1 MKSDQIKKGPDRA
14 PARSYLRA
22 TGLDD
27 RQIEQPLIAVVNT
40 WSDVTPCNMHLR
52 DLAEP
57 LKEGIRSAGGTP
69 VEFGSIVVTDGISMG
84 TEGMKCSLMSRELV
98 ADSIELVTRGH
109 CLDGVVVLVGCDKT
123 IPAAAMALARL
134 DLPGMAIYG
143 GSIMPGRH
151 RGIPITI
158 QDVFQA
164 VGAHAAG
171 AIDDAE
177 LKEIESEACPGAGAC
192 GGQFTANTM
201 ALALTTLGL
210 SPMGVN
216 DIPAVHPD
224 KSQAMHDCGRRVV
237 DQVREGQNARQMIS
251 LQSLRNAAT
260 VTSATAGSTN
270 AVLHLLAIAREAGID
285 FDIDEFDEISRRTP
299 IIGDLKPA
307 GRFMAPDMFEAGGTP
322 LVIDRLR
329 KANLVGDTPTV
340 SGRSLFDECADPDE
354 KPGQEVIVD
363 FDHALEARGGFG
375 ILYGNL
381 APEGCVAKL
390 AGHGEFSFTG
400 PARVYENEEDCF
412 ASVQNGEINA
422 GDVIVIRNE
431 GPAGGPGMRE
441 MLAVTA
447 ALAGQGLDDSVALL
461 TDGRFS
467 GASFG
472 FVIGHVAPEAAR
484 GGPIAL
490 LRDGDSVTIDVD
502 RRVLETD
509 ADLDSRR
516 PGWKPR
522 KTAYATGAL
531 AKYAYLVSSASEGAV
546 TSFPDLDAEARDE
559 HANREKQESL

>member
-1 MKSDQIKKGPDRA
+1 MRSDQMKKGPDRA

-52 DLAEP
+52 DLAGP
-57 LKEGIRSAGGTP
+57 LKDGIRKAGGTP
-69 VEFGSIVVTDGISMG
+69 VEFGSIVVTDGIAMG
-84 TEGMKCSLMSRELV
+84 TEGMKCSLMSREVV
-98 ADSIELVTRGH
+98 ADSIELATRGH
-109 CLDGVVVLVGCDKT
+109 SLDGVVVLVGCDKT

-143 GSIMPGRH
+143 GSIMPGSH
-151 RGIPITI
+151 KGIPITI
-158 QDVFQA
+158 QEVFQA

-171 AIDDAE
+171 TIDDAE
-177 LKEIESEACPGAGAC
+177 LLEIESEACPGAGAC

-201 ALALTTLGL
+201 ALALTTMGL

-224 KSQAMHDCGRRVV
+224 KARAVFDCGQRVV
-237 DQVREGQNARQMIS
+237 QQVREGQSARRMVS
-251 LQSLRNAAT
+251 VESLRNAAT

-270 AVLHLLAIAREAGID
+270 AVLHLLAIAREAGVA
-285 FDIDEFDEISRRTP
+285 FDIDEFDAISRKTP

-322 LVIDRLR
+322 LVIDRLKR
-329 KANLVGDTPTV
+329 AGLVSDTETV
-340 SGRSLFDECADPDE
+340 TGRSLFEESEQVQE

-363 FDHALEARGGFG
+363 FDRPLESRGGFG

-400 PARVYENEEDCF
+400 TARVFECEEDAF
-412 ASVQNGEINA
+412 EAVQQRKIVA

-447 ALAGQGLDDSVALL
+447 ALAGQGLDDEVALM

-472 FVIGHVAPEAAR
+472 FVVGHIAPEAAR
-484 GGPIAL
+484 GGPIGL
-490 LRDGDSVTIDVD
+490 LREGDTITIDVD

-509 ADLDSRR
+509 ADLESRR
-516 PGWKPR
+516 ADYVPR
-522 KTAYATGAL
+522 KPAYTSGAL
-531 AKYAYLVSSASEGAV
+531 AKYAYTVSSASEGAV
-546 TSFPDLDAEARDE
+546 TAFPDLNGNTE
-559 HANREKQESL
+559 

>member
-1 MKSDQIKKGPDRA
+1 MKSDQMKKGPDRA
-14 PARSYLRA
+14 PARAYLRA

-27 RQIEQPLIAVVNT
+27 EQIAQPMVAVVNT

-57 LKEGIRSAGGTP
+57 LKQGIRDAGGTP
-69 VEFGSIVVTDGISMG
+69 VEFGSIVVTDGIAMG
-84 TEGMKCSLMSRELV
+84 TEGMKCSLISRELV
-98 ADSIELVTRGH
+98 TDSIELVTRGH
-109 CLDGVVVLVGCDKT
+109 CLDGVVALVGCDKT
-123 IPAAAMALARL
+123 IPAGAMALARL
-134 DLPGMAIYG
+134 DLPGMVIYG
-143 GSIMPGRH
+143 GSIMPGEH
-151 RGIPITI
+151 KGIPITI

-164 VGAHAAG
+164 VGGHASG
-171 AIDDAE
+171 AVSDEE
-177 LKEIESEACPGAGAC
+177 LREIEAAACPGAGAC

-210 SPMGVN
+210 SPMGIN
-216 DIPAVHPD
+216 DIPAVHPEKD
-224 KSQAMHDCGRRVV
+224 KAMYECGRRAVE
-237 DQVREGQNARQMIS
+237 QIREGQNARQMVS
-251 LQSLRNAAT
+251 RASLRNAAA

-270 AVLHLLAIAREAGID
+270 AVLHLLAIAREAGVE

-329 KANLVGDTPTV
+329 KAGLVSDTPTV
-340 SGRSLFDECADPDE
+340 SGRSLFEECADPRE
-354 KPGQEVIVD
+354 APGQEVIVD
-363 FDHALEARGGFG
+363 FDRALESRGGFG

-390 AGHGEFSFTG
+390 AGHGEFTFSG
-400 PARVYENEEDCF
+400 PARVFESEEEAF
-412 ASVQNGEINA
+412 AAVQGREIRP

-431 GPAGGPGMRE
+431 GPGGGPGMRE

-447 ALAGQGLDDSVALL
+447 ALAGQGLDESVALM

-472 FVIGHVAPEAAR
+472 FVIGHVAPEAAC

-490 LRDGDSVTIDVD
+490 LREGDRITIDVD

-509 ADLDSRR
+509 ADLEARR
-516 PGWKPR
+516 AGWQQRKP
-522 KTAYATGAL
+522 AYTSGAL
-531 AKYAYLVSSASEGAV
+531 ARYARTVSSASEGAV
-546 TSFPDLDAEARDE
+546 TSFPDWPENE
-559 HANREKQESL
+559 T

>member
-1 MKSDQIKKGPDRA
+1 MKSDQIKKGPERA
-14 PARSYLRA
+14 PARSMLRA
-22 TGLDD
+22 TGLGD
-27 RQIEQPLIAVVNT
+27 REIAQPMIAVVNT
-40 WSDVTPCNMHLR
+40 WSDVTPCNIHLR
-52 DLAEP
+52 DLGEHVKA
-57 LKEGIRSAGGTP
+57 GIREAGGTP
-69 VEFGSIVVTDGISMG
+69 LEFGAIVVTDGISMG
-84 TEGMKCSLMSRELV
+84 SEGMKCSLMSREAI

-134 DLPGMAIYG
+134 DIPGLVVYG

-151 RGIPITI
+151 NGIPITI

-171 AIDDAE
+171 TIDDAE
-177 LKEIESEACPGAGAC
+177 LTAVEKDALPGPGAC

-201 ALALTTLGL
+201 ALAMTALGL
-210 SPMGVN
+210 SPMGLN

-224 KSQAMHDCGRRVV
+224 KPKAVFEAGRRAVEL
-237 DQVREGQNARQMIS
+237 VREGVSARRMVS
-251 LQSLRNAAT
+251 VDALRNAAT
-260 VTSATAGSTN
+260 VTTATAGSTN
-270 AVLHLLAIAREAGID
+270 SVLHLLAIAREAGVP
-285 FDIDEFDEISRRTP
+285 FDIDEFDAISRTTP

-307 GRFMAPDMFEAGGTP
+307 GRYMAPDMFEAGGTP
-322 LVIDRLR
+322 LLVDRLR
-329 KANLVGDTPTV
+329 RANLLADIPTV
-340 SGRSLFDECADPDE
+340 SGQTLFEACADAAE
-354 KPGQEVIVD
+354 RPGQDVIVD
-363 FDHALEARGGFG
+363 LDRPLAARGGFG

-390 AGHGEFSFTG
+390 AGHGEFTFSG
-400 PARVYENEEDCF
+400 PARVFECEEDAF
-412 ASVQNGEINA
+412 EAVQHRRIEA

-447 ALAGQGLDDSVALL
+447 ALAGQGLDDRVALM

-472 FVIGHVAPEAAR
+472 FVVGHIAPEAVR

-490 LRDGDSVTIDVD
+490 LRDGDTITIDVD

-509 ADLDSRR
+509 ADLESRR
-516 PGWKPR
+516 AGWRPR
-522 KTAYATGAL
+522 KPAYTSGAL
-531 AKYAYLVSSASEGAV
+531 AKYAYLVSSASQGAV
-546 TSFPDLDAEARDE
+546 TAFPELNDE
-559 HANREKQESL
+559 TTD

>member
-1 MKSDQIKKGPDRA
+1 MRSDQIKKGPDRA

-27 RQIEQPLIAVVNT
+27 RQIGQPLIAVVNT

-52 DLAEP
+52 ELAEP
-57 LKEGIRSAGGTP
+57 LKKGIREAGGTP
-69 VEFGSIVVTDGISMG
+69 VEFGSIVVTDGIAMG
-84 TEGMKCSLMSRELV
+84 SEGMKCSLMSREVV
-98 ADSIELVTRGH
+98 ADSIELATRGH

-143 GSIMPGRH
+143 GSIMPGKH
-151 RGIPITI
+151 KGVPITV

-171 AIDDAE
+171 TMDESE
-177 LKEIESEACPGAGAC
+177 LHEIEAAACPGAGAC

-216 DIPAVHPD
+216 DIPAIHPD
-224 KSQAMHDCGRRVV
+224 KATAVFDCGRRVV
-237 DQVREGQNARQMIS
+237 DQIREGQNARQMIS
-251 LQSLRNAAT
+251 QESLRNAAT

-270 AVLHLLAIAREAGID
+270 AVLHLLAIAREAGVP

-322 LVIDRLR
+322 LVIDRLK
-329 KANLVGDTPTV
+329 KAGLVTDTQTV
-340 SGRSLFDECADPDE
+340 TGRTLFEECEDVGE

-363 FDHALEARGGFG
+363 FDRPLESRGGFG

-390 AGHGEFSFTG
+390 AGHGEFSFSG
-400 PARVYENEEDCF
+400 PARVFECEEDSF
-412 ASVQNGEINA
+412 EAVQNREINP

-447 ALAGQGLDDSVALL
+447 ALAGQGLDDKVALM

-472 FVIGHVAPEAAR
+472 FVVGHIAPEAAR
-484 GGPIAL
+484 RGPIGL
-490 LRDGDSVTIDVD
+490 LREGDIITIDVD

-509 ADLDSRR
+509 ADLESRR
-516 PGWKPR
+516 SEYKP
-522 KTAYATGAL
+522 KKPAYTTGAL
-531 AKYAYLVSSASEGAV
+531 AKYAHTVSSASEGAV
-546 TSFPDLDAEARDE
+546 TAFPDLNGDKE
-559 HANREKQESL
+559 

>member
-1 MKSDQIKKGPDRA
+1 MRSDQIKKGPDRA
-14 PARSYLRA
+14 PARAMLRA
-22 TGLDD
+22 TGLNDQ
-27 RQIEQPLIAVVNT
+27 QISQPMIAVVNT
-40 WSDVTPCNMHLR
+40 WSDVTPCNIHLR
-52 DLAEP
+52 DLAEHV
-57 LKEGIRSAGGTP
+57 KAGIRAAGGTP

-84 TEGMKCSLMSRELV
+84 SEGMKCSLMSRELV

-123 IPAAAMALARL
+123 IPAGAMALARL
-134 DLPGMAIYG
+134 DLPGLVIYG
-143 GSIMPGRH
+143 GSIMPGTH
-151 RGIPITI
+151 KGIPITI
-158 QDVFQA
+158 QDVFEA

-171 AIDDAE
+171 RIDEAE
-177 LKEIESEACPGAGAC
+177 LIEVEKDACPGAGAC

-224 KSQAMHDCGRRVV
+224 KAGAVFDCGTRVV
-237 DQVREGQNARQMIS
+237 EMIREGLSARDMIS
-251 LQSLRNAAT
+251 IDSLRNAAT
-260 VTSATAGSTN
+260 VTTATAGSTN
-270 AVLHLLAIAREAGID
+270 SVLHLLAIAREAGVN

-307 GRFMAPDMFEAGGTP
+307 GHFMAPDMFEAGGTP
-322 LVIDRLR
+322 LVIDKLK
-329 KANLVGDTPTV
+329 KAGLISDTPTV
-340 SGRSLFDECADPDE
+340 SGKSLFEECAEVNE
-354 KPGQEVIVD
+354 KPGQKVILD
-363 FDHALEARGGFG
+363 FDQALASRGGFG

-400 PARVYENEEDCF
+400 PARVFENEEDSF
-412 ASVQNGEINA
+412 RAVQNREIKS

-431 GPAGGPGMRE
+431 GPSGGPGMRE

-447 ALAGQGLDDSVALL
+447 ALAGQGLDDSVALM

-472 FVIGHVAPEAAR
+472 FVVGHIAPEAAH

-490 LRDGDSVTIDVD
+490 LRDGDMITIDVD
-502 RRVLETD
+502 RRILETD
-509 ADLDSRR
+509 ADLESRR
-516 PGWKPR
+516 ADWRPR
-522 KTAYATGAL
+522 KPAYASGAL
-531 AKYAYLVSSASEGAV
+531 AKYACLVSSASKGAV
-546 TSFPDLDAEARDE
+546 TSFPDMK
-559 HANREKQESL
+559 KQAASDD